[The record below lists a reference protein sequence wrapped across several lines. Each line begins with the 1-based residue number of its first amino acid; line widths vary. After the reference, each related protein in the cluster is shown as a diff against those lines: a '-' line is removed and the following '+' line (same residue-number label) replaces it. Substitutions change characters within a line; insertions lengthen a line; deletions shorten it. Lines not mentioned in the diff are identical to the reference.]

1 MSAVMPARSWYVM
14 RNGKRVGPFSDG
26 NMLRFIE
33 SGKLVATD
41 QVWRHGLPDWIEA
54 ASVSGWFAPPE
65 RPANR
70 TAAPPP
76 SPPPPPEPK
85 IESAPAS
92 APQPVA
98 AAPAPAAQQPAP
110 EAKANYFIRH
120 WRGELSLP
128 VSYWVNGILTTMAAI
143 FFGAAIAQVDMTR
156 QPTLGAVVYLLFV
169 AFIIVAT
176 LWQLVGI
183 WRSADNHKGRGGSG
197 FWAGFAKFAV
207 VIGLLRT
214 FGEMGTT
221 ILPAA
226 TEMVKIAAGDKE
238 MASRQIRVLRNASE
252 VEVSG
257 TIGYGLTDEL
267 VKVLDAHPTVTTL
280 HLNSNGG
287 RVLEAQKLR
296 DVIAERNLRTYTS
309 TECASACVL
318 AFMAGSERLLGPK
331 GKIGLHS
338 FSVGSNSVSTADY
351 SAEYAFARTR
361 HIDTSLLEKGF
372 ATSPASM
379 WYPTAQELLN
389 ANLVTRLA
397 GETELAFSGI
407 NVAKVTAADM
417 EKALDQVRI
426 YRALK
431 DHEPEAYR
439 TAVDATTDAVL
450 RGNSLADARAVTMP
464 LIQSIVQR
472 RLPDATDE
480 VMIRFGE
487 LVVDELTA
495 IRERDPLLCY
505 AYAFGGD
512 AAATGQALDL
522 LPPEVKA
529 RDLDVSA
536 QIIESSATLHRP
548 AQLTAAQTDQL
559 FEQIGARLDARL
571 QPAFQWLDA
580 GTARTNA
587 QKRAVCDL
595 MIDLYAAVNTLPPAK
610 AAPMLRGM
618 FSQQ

>member
-1 MSAVMPARSWYVM
+1 MSAAMSPRSWYVM

-41 QVWRHGLPDWIEA
+41 QVWRQGLPDWIEA

-65 RPANR
+65 RSAIQSPQPPPL
-70 TAAPPP
+70 APPAPVVEQEPLIIP
-76 SPPPPPEPK
+76 SIVAER
-85 IESAPAS
+85 PA
-92 APQPVA
+92 A
-98 AAPAPAAQQPAP
+98 AAQQPAP

-143 FFGAAIAQVDMTR
+143 FFGAAIDQVDMTR
-156 QPTLGAVVYLLFV
+156 KPTLGASVYLLFV

-183 WRSADNHKGRGGSG
+183 WRSADNHKSRGGSG

-238 MASRQIRVLRNASE
+238 MAARQIRVLRNASE

-267 VKVLDAHPTVTTL
+267 VKVLNAHPTVTTL

-296 DVIAERNLRTYTS
+296 DVIAGRELRTYTS
-309 TECASACVL
+309 TECVSACVL
-318 AFMAGSERLLGPK
+318 AFMAGSERLLGP
-331 GKIGLHS
+331 GARIGLHS
-338 FSVGSNSVSTADY
+338 YSVGGSSTADNDY
-351 SAEYAFARTR
+351 SSDYAFARAQ
-361 HIDTSLLEKGF
+361 HIDTELLRKGF
-372 ATSPASM
+372 ATAPSSM
-379 WYPTAQELLN
+379 WYPTRQELLD
-389 ANLVTRLA
+389 ANLVTRMA
-397 GETELAFSGI
+397 GSTEMAVSGYD
-407 NVAKVTAADM
+407 VTKVTQADM
-417 EKALDQVRI
+417 EAELDKVRL

-439 TAVDATTDAVL
+439 TAVNAVKDAVL
-450 RGNSLADARAVTMP
+450 RGNSLADARATTMP
-464 LIQSIVQR
+464 LIQSIVQG
-472 RLPDATDE
+472 RLPNASDAVLLD
-480 VMIRFGE
+480 FGV
-487 LVVDELTA
+487 LLVDELTA
-495 IRERDPLLCY
+495 IRAQDPLLCY
-505 AYAFGGD
+505 AYAMDGD
-512 AAATGQALDL
+512 TSGRAQDL
-522 LPPEVKA
+522 LPPDVKA
-529 RDLDVSA
+529 RDLDMSA

-548 AQLTAAQTDQL
+548 ALLTAQQTERLYEQL
-559 FEQIGARLDARL
+559 GQRLDARH
-571 QPAFQWLDA
+571 QAAFQWLDPGQA
-580 GTARTNA
+580 QTSA
-587 QKRAVCDL
+587 QKRAVCNL
-595 MIDLYAAVNTLPPAK
+595 LIDLYGAVNALPAPK
-610 AAPMLRGM
+610 AAPLLREMLTA
-618 FSQQ
+618 Q

>member
-1 MSAVMPARSWYVM
+1 V
-14 RNGKRVGPFSDG
+14 
-26 NMLRFIE
+26 
-33 SGKLVATD
+33 
-41 QVWRHGLPDWIEA
+41 
-54 ASVSGWFAPPE
+54 
-65 RPANR
+65 
-70 TAAPPP
+70 
-76 SPPPPPEPK
+76 
-85 IESAPAS
+85 
-92 APQPVA
+92 
-98 AAPAPAAQQPAP
+98 
-110 EAKANYFIRH
+110 AKANYFIRH
-120 WRGELSLP
+120 WRGDLSLP
-128 VSYWVNGILTTMAAI
+128 VSYWVNGILTTLAAV
-143 FFGAAIAQVDMTR
+143 FLGTAIAQVDMTR

-207 VIGLLRT
+207 VIGFLRT

-226 TEMVKIAAGDKE
+226 TEMVTIAAGDKE
-238 MASRQIRVLRNASE
+238 MAASQIRVLRNASE

-257 TIGYGLTDEL
+257 TIGFGLTDEL

-280 HLNSNGG
+280 HLNSIGG
-287 RVLEAQKLR
+287 RVVEAQKLR
-296 DVIAERNLRTYTS
+296 DMIAERDLRTYTS

-318 AFMAGSERLLGPK
+318 AFMAGTERLLGPNAR
-331 GKIGLHS
+331 IGLHS
-338 FSVGSNSVSTADY
+338 YSVGGSDTSAQDY
-351 SAEYAFARTR
+351 ASDYAFARAH
-361 HIDTSLLEKGF
+361 HIDTALLEKGF
-372 ATSPASM
+372 ATTSSSM
-379 WYPTAQELLN
+379 WYPTPQELLD

-397 GETELAFSGI
+397 GDAEMAFSGI
-407 NVAKVTAADM
+407 NVAKATTADM
-417 EKALDQVRI
+417 EAELDKVRI

-431 DHEPEAYR
+431 ANEPEAYR
-439 TAVDATTDAVL
+439 TALNAITDAVL
-450 RGNSLADARAVTMP
+450 RGNSLADARAVMMP

-495 IRERDPLLCY
+495 IRGHDPLLCY

-522 LPPEVKA
+522 LPPDIKA

-548 AQLTAAQTDQL
+548 AQLTPQQTDQL
-559 FEQIGARLDARL
+559 YEQIAARLDERL
-571 QPAFQWLDA
+571 LPAFEWLETDSRL
-580 GTARTNA
+580 TPT

-595 MIDLYAAVNTLPPAK
+595 MIALYAEVNKLPAAT
-610 AAPMLRGM
+610 AAPMLRTM
-618 FSQQ
+618 FSAE

>member
-1 MSAVMPARSWYVM
+1 MSAAMSTRSWYVM

-41 QVWRHGLPDWIEA
+41 QVWRQGLPDWIEA

-65 RPANR
+65 RPAIQS
-70 TAAPPP
+70 APP
-76 SPPPPPEPK
+76 SPPPLVPPEPVAEPEPL
-85 IESAPAS
+85 IIPSIVAERPA
-92 APQPVA
+92 A
-98 AAPAPAAQQPAP
+98 AAQQPAP

-143 FFGAAIAQVDMTR
+143 FFGAAIDQVDMTR
-156 QPTLGAVVYLLFV
+156 KPTLGASVYLLFV

-226 TEMVKIAAGDKE
+226 TEMVKIAAGDKGL
-238 MASRQIRVLRNASE
+238 AAHQIRVLRNASE

-257 TIGYGLTDEL
+257 NIGYGLTDEL

-280 HLNSNGG
+280 HLNSGGG
-287 RVLEAQKLR
+287 RVLEAQKMR
-296 DVIAERNLRTYTS
+296 DVIAERDLRTYTS

-338 FSVGSNSVSTADY
+338 FSVGRNSVSTTDY
-351 SAEYAFARTR
+351 SADYAFARSR

-379 WYPTAQELLN
+379 WYPTPQELLN

-397 GETELAFSGI
+397 GETEMAFSGV
-407 NVAKVTAADM
+407 NVSKVTAADM
-417 EKALDQVRI
+417 EQALEQLRI

-439 TAVDATTDAVL
+439 KAVDATTDAVL

-495 IRERDPLLCY
+495 IRGHDPLLCY

-512 AAATGQALDL
+512 AAAMGQALDL
-522 LPPEVKA
+522 LPPELKA

-548 AQLTAAQTDQL
+548 AQLTAQQTDRL
-559 FEQIGARLDARL
+559 FEQIGARLDARH

-580 GTARTNA
+580 GAARTNA

-595 MIDLYAAVNTLPPAK
+595 MIDLYAAVNTLPPAR